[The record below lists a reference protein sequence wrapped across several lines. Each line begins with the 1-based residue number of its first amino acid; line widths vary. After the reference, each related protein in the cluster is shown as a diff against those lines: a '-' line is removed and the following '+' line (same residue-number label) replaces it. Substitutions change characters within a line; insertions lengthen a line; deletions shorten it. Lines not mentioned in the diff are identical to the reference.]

1 MLISFCSCNESDFL
15 KEVPSGKYTAEN
27 MYKTKEHFD
36 SQLYN
41 CMEIIVHCIIVEMT
55 MNMIFLGDRF
65 NPCRSAECSSIF

>member
-36 SQLYN
+36 SAVIQL
-41 CMEIIVHCIIVEMT
+41 
-55 MNMIFLGDRF
+55 
-65 NPCRSAECSSIF
+65 